1 MPGPMPGPHFESWR
15 LALAPGDRRLSSALE
30 WTDAL
35 VLVEDGRV
43 RVECLGGGEW
53 TYARGDLLVLAW
65 LPLLALVNP
74 GTEDA
79 RLLAIRRRPT
89 IPPGFNQ

>member
-1 MPGPMPGPHFESWR
+1 MAPFEAWR
-15 LALAPGDRRLSSALE
+15 VSLAPGDRVPSTSIE

-35 VLVEDGRV
+35 VLVEGGQL
-43 RVECLGGGEW
+43 RVECADGGAW
-53 TYARGDLLVLAW
+53 TYRRGDLLVLAW
-65 LPLLALVNP
+65 LPLLALANP

-89 IPPGFNQ
+89 IPLGFDS